1 MSTSESVNMAD
12 TIAPKSDQ
20 LNAEDLL
27 AGPRTFTITEVR
39 KGSVEQPVDIHLAE
53 FPGRP
58 FRPSK
63 TVRRILVSAWGP
75 DAAVYAGRRMT
86 LYRDP
91 AVRFGG
97 MDVGG
102 IRVSHL
108 SHIEKPMTL
117 VLAVSKGKRAP
128 YVIKPLAVLQ
138 DPAKLDKNSAADAI
152 TSQQLAEL
160 DAGLT
165 SIGITHRDK
174 KLATVENITGRGIN
188 SAKDLTPDEA
198 AHVLDWIKTEQAN
211 APAEP
216 DQ

>member
-1 MSTSESVNMAD
+1 MTGFDLTES
-12 TIAPKSDQ
+12 IAPKSDQ

-27 AGPRTFTITEVR
+27 TGPRTFTITEVR
-39 KGSVEQPVDIHLAE
+39 KGSAEQPVDVHLAE

-58 FRPSK
+58 FKPSK

-75 DAAVYAGRRMT
+75 DANTYAGRRMT

-108 SHIEKPMTL
+108 SDIDKPLTI

-128 YVIKPLAVLQ
+128 YVVKPLA
-138 DPAKLDKNSAADAI
+138 DAPAPAQAKQPTADELIEAAQNAGSDDELNRIARTAVGALDKADLDAVKSVV
-152 TSQQLAEL
+152 TARRAEL
-160 DAGLT
+160 
-165 SIGITHRDK
+165 K
-174 KLATVENITGRGIN
+174 E
-188 SAKDLTPDEA
+188 
-198 AHVLDWIKTEQAN
+198 
-211 APAEP
+211 PAEP
-216 DQ
+216 TLPEGAGPVPTWGADQ